1 MIAQV
6 RQNIYGAWQDGE
18 VTALEALNSL
28 MDDYGE
34 LDQSYKDFEGMRE
47 QTRNQISEVMTKLG
61 DRVAVKG
68 YVLTM
73 MAPQV
78 VEGYDKKALNALIY
92 ELIDEGEFPIADRIR
107 ACATKSARAGSLR
120 IERDK
125 APH

>member
-1 MIAQV
+1 MIAHV
-6 RQNIYGAWQDGE
+6 RQNIYGAWLDGD
-18 VTALEALNSL
+18 VTAMEALNSL

-47 QTRNQISEVMTKLG
+47 QTRNQISEVMTKLD

-78 VEGYDKKALNALIY
+78 VEGYDKKALTELVIALT
-92 ELIDEGEFPIADRIR
+92 LEGNTDLAQRVASCR
-107 ACATKSARAGSLR
+107 TKTARTGGLR
-120 IERDK
+120 IEREK
-125 APH
+125 R

>member
-1 MIAQV
+1 VIAQV
-6 RQNIYGAWQDGE
+6 RQNIYGAWLDGE

-47 QTRNQISEVMTKLG
+47 QTRNQISEVMTKLD

-78 VEGYDKKALNALIY
+78 VEGYDKKALNALVF
-92 ELIDEGEFPIADRIR
+92 ELIDEGESPIADRIR
-107 ACATKSARAGSLR
+107 ACATKSARMGSLR
-120 IERDK
+120 IERAK
-125 APH
+125 